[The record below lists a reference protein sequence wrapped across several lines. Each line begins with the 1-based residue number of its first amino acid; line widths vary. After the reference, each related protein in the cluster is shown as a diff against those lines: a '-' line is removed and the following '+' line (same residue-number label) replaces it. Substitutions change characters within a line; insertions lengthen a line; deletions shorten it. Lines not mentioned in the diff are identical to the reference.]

1 MTKILLIDDEEDIRD
16 SVIKTLT
23 RAGYT
28 IDAVSSAEEALTY
41 SEENSVDLVI
51 TDLIMSKMNG
61 VELIRKL
68 RKDHPAIKIIAISG
82 GGNFG
87 PLAYQP
93 DAITTT
99 AYLEA
104 AADAGADSVL
114 TKPFQRDEL
123 IAQVKELV
131 N

>member
-16 SVIKTLT
+16 SVTKTLS
-23 RAGYT
+23 RAGYS
-28 IDAVSSAEEALTY
+28 IDAVTSAEDALTY
-41 SEENSVDLVI
+41 SKENSVDLVI
-51 TDLIMSKMNG
+51 TDLIMPEING

-68 RKDHPAIKIIAISG
+68 REDHPAVKIIAISG

-114 TKPFQRDEL
+114 TKPFQRDDL
-123 IAQVKELV
+123 IAQVKALV